1 MQHPLRGDYIQSKS
15 ILKIIAALIVLI
27 LVAGVI
33 REVSPYIFKP
43 KPSTLDEEI
52 QIEEVANGLGKPT
65 CLSWISDEWL
75 LICDTHTQSIL
86 ALELSENIFSEPQ
99 VVISNLNNPHGVL
112 LWNDFENNTKKIF
125 VSQAGSLNFWEITG
139 GDTPLEWELGNLETV
154 VEGVATGNHQQNAII
169 EGPNNTLFWH
179 SGSTCNVCE
188 EEDERSATIIEIN
201 PANGNYSIIATG
213 VRNSFDGVWVPEI
226 GYIFT
231 DNGHDWSGESYP
243 PEEINLLEIGGFYGW
258 PNVTEENPVPLGS
271 IPPIG
276 NYTPHS
282 SVNGI
287 DLRPQNSSLPG
298 GNVTLYATVFGS
310 WNTVIPVGKEIIRI
324 DLIPDSSHPQG
335 WGVEITV
342 VIENLATP
350 LPLTFH
356 PNGDLYFAEYAHG
369 TLYRLT

>member
-15 ILKIIAALIVLI
+15 VLKIIAALIVLI